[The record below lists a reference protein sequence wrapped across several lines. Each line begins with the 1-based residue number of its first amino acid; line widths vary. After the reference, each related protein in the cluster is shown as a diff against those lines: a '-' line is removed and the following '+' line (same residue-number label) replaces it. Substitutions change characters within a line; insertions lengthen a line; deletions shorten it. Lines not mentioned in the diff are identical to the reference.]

1 MTADYLK
8 DFIGTIAYLLPLL
21 ALVWK
26 GAKLSAKI
34 EQIETIMKEK
44 IEKFCADH
52 KEMQKQIENE
62 RKETDRDISAV
73 LKTLNEIQQSIV
85 RIETTLQIEN
95 RAKPTEA

>member
-1 MTADYLK
+1 MTGEYLK
-8 DFIGTIAYLLPLL
+8 EFIGTIAYLLPLL

-26 GAKLSAKI
+26 GAKLSSRI
-34 EQIETIMKEK
+34 EQIENVMKEK
-44 IEKFCADH
+44 IDKFCTDH
-52 KEMQKQIENE
+52 KEMQKQIDNE

-95 RAKPTEA
+95 RVKPTEA